1 MDVELTRQKQYF
13 EQRKR
18 QQQQTAGLESYSD
31 GNRLCNLQCEYSRS
45 LDILSLENVSTVAQE
60 HKTSCIT
67 GNLSQRLKSRK
78 PEISGYSYSE
88 IT

>member
-31 GNRLCNLQCEYSRS
+31 GKRSCNLQCEYSRS

-60 HKTSCIT
+60 HKTGCVT
-67 GNLSQRLKSRK
+67 GNLSQLLKSRK
-78 PEISGYSYSE
+78 PEIS
-88 IT
+88 